1 MNHIVTEHRMSD
13 AELRKA
19 IKTLQSRADDARR
32 RGAEGDATRIERTVA
47 DYDALLQSAGMSRRC
62 ILAAVAAF
70 SVIEAAVPPA

>member
-1 MNHIVTEHRMSD
+1 MRSLGPGRTLCDMNHIVTEHRMSD

-47 DYDALLQSAGMSRRC
+47 DYRDEMSRRH
-62 ILAAVAAF
+62 
-70 SVIEAAVPPA
+70 